1 MKHRV
6 CAGESKGVCR
16 KHAAQSVN
24 LHNQVV
30 ILKHSQQ
37 ELALPIV
44 LTGEALFL
52 NILKSNI

>member
-1 MKHRV
+1 MKR
-6 CAGESKGVCR
+6 ESKGVCR

-24 LHNQVV
+24 SHNQVV

-44 LTGEALFL
+44 LTGEAFFKKK
-52 NILKSNI
+52 NIIKSNI